1 MIEETLLA
9 AGINQI
15 AGVDEAGRGAC
26 AGPLVVAAVILK
38 DPKSDALFEIRDSKL
53 LSAKVRDRLF
63 EVVRSES
70 IAYSIIEISP
80 REIDQIGLHKAN
92 LEGMRRAINALDV
105 VPQYVLTDGYEIDGL
120 AIDSLAVWKGDQVAI
135 SISAASILAKVHR
148 DRIMTELDAKFPGY
162 GLAVHKGYVTRAHQ
176 AGLEKLGV
184 SEIHRRS
191 YANIAALINR

>member
-1 MIEETLLA
+1 MIEEKLLA

-38 DPKSDALFEIRDSKL
+38 DLKSNQLHEIRDSKE
-53 LSAKVRDRLF
+53 LSAIVRERLF
-63 EVVRSES
+63 DVVISEA

-80 REIDQIGLHKAN
+80 KEIDQIGLHKAN
-92 LEGMRRAINALDV
+92 LEGMRRAINALEIS
-105 VPQYVLTDGYEIDGL
+105 PQYVLTDGYEIDGL
-120 AIDSLAVWKGDQVAI
+120 AVDSLAVWKGDQVAM
-135 SISAASILAKVHR
+135 SISAASILAKVYR
-148 DRIMTELDAKFPGY
+148 DRIMIELDSKFPGY
-162 GLAVHKGYVTRAHQ
+162 GLAAHKGYATRAHQ